1 MEQRLGVLISE
12 SQEGFSLKILADQ
25 VAAEATKRG
34 FQVVV
39 RDKPGAEFNGAPM
52 LVLAEPEVFYALL
65 KTFDNLRWVRPTRIV
80 SVMAG
85 HWDGFS
91 WPKKMAYL
99 SLFMQA
105 KMAGIAMH
113 HVSTSQHT
121 QDGVVAD
128 ARRALSPGTVRQ
140 LCNQLHLIK
149 YGIEDVFV
157 PGVNDPDRLIVP
169 YNRVA
174 QTEKDVRLHCE
185 ETEKYLVWARSKGFD
200 PVCDFFHVPA
210 KVWGPEGKEAFVKP
224 GVYRFFEQP
233 KDRAVFVENARSYGL
248 FLSTSRG
255 ESFGTYYLELLASG
269 VCGVFLDAPWIRQLL
284 PWYRYIVPKAELAET
299 MAGIRQNWD
308 AVRAYMVEE
317 AAPRVQQEYPVARFY
332 ERVLDIVSAQV

>member
-1 MEQRLGVLISE
+1 MGSALGVLISE

-25 VAAEATKRG
+25 VAAEATGRG
-34 FQVVV
+34 FDVTM
-39 RDKPGAEFNGAPM
+39 KSTPAPAFNGSPV

-65 KTFDNLRWVRPTRIV
+65 KTFDNLRWVRPTKIV

-99 SLFMQA
+99 SLFLEP
-105 KMAGIAMH
+105 KVSGIEMA

-121 QDGVVAD
+121 HDGIMRDAKKAFAPAVV
-128 ARRALSPGTVRQ
+128 RK
-140 LCNQLHLIK
+140 LCNQLHLVK
-149 YGIEDVFV
+149 YGIEDCFR
-157 PGVNDPDRLIVP
+157 PGDNDPDRLIVP

-174 QTEKDVRLHCE
+174 QTEKDVRLHSE
-185 ETEKYLVWARSKGFD
+185 ETEKYLVWARAKGFD

-210 KVWGPEGKEAFVKP
+210 KVWGPGGKEKFLRP
-224 GVYRFFEQP
+224 NVYRFFEQP
-233 KDRAVFVENARSYGL
+233 KDRATFVENARTYGM

-284 PWYRYIVPKAELAET
+284 PWYPYIVPKAELAET
-299 MAGIRQNWD
+299 MAALRQDWD
-308 AVRAYMVEE
+308 ATRKYMLEV
-317 AAPRVQQEYPVARFY
+317 AAPRIQEEYPVARFY
-332 ERVLDIVSAQV
+332 ERVLDLAVDQG